1 MLLLILQ
8 LSAEWFLSQ
17 RAENDTQRSDTEL
30 YQSPTKQSCAHQSA
44 WVPAA
49 DRDEM
54 TGDGSEAI
62 SRPSIILTGDGWRSF
77 SSRLLREGL
86 EDKYEEGEWFSSV

>member
-44 WVPAA
+44 
-49 DRDEM
+49 
-54 TGDGSEAI
+54 
-62 SRPSIILTGDGWRSF
+62 
-77 SSRLLREGL
+77 
-86 EDKYEEGEWFSSV
+86 